1 MNISVNLDN
10 LKSDEREKL
19 LGLINQAS
27 SPMKEEFTCV
37 KRREGKLAWE
47 ELGKIIEAG
56 KAKEFFGGKGSISV
70 EMEGVGAAVFDI
82 IGYDAEKLAEDKQH
96 SITLWMRDLILDK
109 MAFSTEGNNKWK
121 DSDIRKYLQSDSF
134 IKRFEPGFRKLLSP
148 VYKDNGESPET
159 YDVFFLLSKEELED
173 GYEFIKTEADRVKA
187 DKDGETDVHWTR
199 SATRGYAYSTW
210 CVNTSGGVGNG
221 YGAGWANRFSPACV
235 IAR

>member
-1 MNISVNLDN
+1 MNISVNLDA
-10 LKSDEREKL
+10 LKNDERETL
-19 LGLINQAS
+19 LRLIGKANN
-27 SPMKEEFTCV
+27 PMKEEFVCIKQRKDKVT
-37 KRREGKLAWE
+37 WE
-47 ELGKIIEAG
+47 QLEEIIEAG

-70 EMEGVGAAVFDI
+70 EIEGAGAVVFDV

-96 SITLWMRDLILDK
+96 SITLWMRNLILDK

-173 GYEFIKTEADRVKA
+173 GYEFIKTEADRVKS
-187 DKDGETDVHWTR
+187 DKDGETDWHWTR
-199 SATRGYAYSTW
+199 SANRGGANGTW
-210 CVNTSGGVGNG
+210 CVHTSGGVSGS
-221 YGAGWANRFSPACV
+221 YAFWAYRFSPACV

>member
-37 KRREGKLAWE
+37 KRREGKLTWE
-47 ELGKIIEAG
+47 QLEEIIEAG
-56 KAKEFFGGKGSISV
+56 KAKEFFEGKGSISV
-70 EMEGVGAAVFDI
+70 EMEGVGAVTFDI

-96 SITLWMRDLILDK
+96 SITLWMRNLILDK
-109 MAFSTEGNNKWK
+109 MAFSTEGNNKWE

-134 IKRFEPGFRKLLSP
+134 IKRFEPGFRELLSP
-148 VYKDNGESPET
+148 VYKDNGESSET
-159 YDVFFLLSKEELED
+159 YDVFFLLSKEELEG
-173 GYEFIKTEADRVKA
+173 GYEYINTEADRVKV
-187 DKDGETDVHWTR
+187 DENGETDAHWTR
-199 SATRGYAYSTW
+199 SAYRGYANYTW
-210 CVNTSGGVGNG
+210 YVSTSGSVNNINPNR
-221 YGAGWANRFSPACV
+221 ANRFSPACV

>member
-37 KRREGKLAWE
+37 KRREGKLTWE

-109 MAFSTEGNNKWK
+109 MAFSAEGNNKWE

-173 GYEFIKTEADRVKA
+173 GYEFIKTEADRVKV
-187 DKDGETDVHWTR
+187 DKDGETDWHWTR
-199 SATRGYAYSTW
+199 SASRGLANITW
-210 CVNTSGGVGNG
+210 YVTTSGNVNNDI
-221 YGAGWANRFSPACV
+221 AFWAYRFSPACV